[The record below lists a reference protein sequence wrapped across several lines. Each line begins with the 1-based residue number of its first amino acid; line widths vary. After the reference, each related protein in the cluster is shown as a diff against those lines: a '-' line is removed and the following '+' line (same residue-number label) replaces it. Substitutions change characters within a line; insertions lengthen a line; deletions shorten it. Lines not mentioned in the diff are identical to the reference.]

1 MDFFCKI
8 FPLSRQVSRNEK
20 RANTKKKEEE
30 DKEENVMDSL
40 DQEENT
46 SGEVIGQ

>member
-1 MDFFCKI
+1 M
-8 FPLSRQVSRNEK
+8 
-20 RANTKKKEEE
+20 KKEQTRKEKEEE

>member
-1 MDFFCKI
+1 M
-8 FPLSRQVSRNEK
+8 
-20 RANTKKKEEE
+20 KKEQTRKEE